1 MKDVVFEGKVSTYY
15 SVTTRA
21 KTKSEAIENIDYD
34 YGNRCILNH
43 SEDDLTLFDG
53 IEDLET
59 DTFDVVSLLET
70 HEVKDEDYI
79 GDEY

>member
-1 MKDVVFEGKVSTYY
+1 MLNYYTFEVKVSTYY
-15 SVTTRA
+15 SVTTIA
-21 KTKSEAIENIDYD
+21 KDKSEAIENIQYD

-59 DTFDVVSLLET
+59 DTFDIVSLLSTE
-70 HEVKDEDYI
+70 EVEIQSD
-79 GDEY
+79 

>member
-1 MKDVVFEGKVSTYY
+1 MLNSYTFEVKVSTYY
-15 SVTTRA
+15 SVTTIA
-21 KTKSEAIENIDYD
+21 KNKSEAIENIQYD

-59 DTFDVVSLLET
+59 DTFDIISLLSTE
-70 HEVKDEDYI
+70 EVEIQSD
-79 GDEY
+79 

>member
-1 MKDVVFEGKVSTYY
+1 MKEFVFEVKVSTYY

-34 YGNRCILNH
+34 YGNRCILNN
-43 SEDDLTLFDG
+43 SEDDSTLFDG
-53 IEDLET
+53 IKDLET
-59 DTFDVVSLLET
+59 DSFDVVSLLET

>member
-1 MKDVVFEGKVSTYY
+1 MKDFVFEVKVSTYY
-15 SVTTRA
+15 SVITRA
-21 KTKSEAIENIDYD
+21 KTKSEAIENIEYD

-59 DTFDVVSLLET
+59 DTFDVVSLIET
-70 HEVKDEDYI
+70 HEVE
-79 GDEY
+79 EEEEQ

>member
-1 MKDVVFEGKVSTYY
+1 MKDFVFEVKISTYY

-21 KTKSEAIENIDYD
+21 ETKSEAMENIRFDYD
-34 YGNRCILNH
+34 SRMILNN
-43 SEDDLTLFDG
+43 SEDESTLFDG
-53 IEDLET
+53 IEDLEI
-59 DTFDVVSLLET
+59 DDFNIVSLLET

>member
-1 MKDVVFEGKVSTYY
+1 MKDFVFEVRVSSYY
-15 SVTTRA
+15 QVTTRA
-21 KTKSEAIENIDYD
+21 ETKSEAIENIEYD

-59 DTFDVVSLLET
+59 DTFDIVSLLET
-70 HEVKDEDYI
+70 HEVEE
-79 GDEY
+79 GEE

>member
-1 MKDVVFEGKVSTYY
+1 MLNSYTFEIKVSTYY
-15 SVTTRA
+15 SVTTIA
-21 KTKSEAIENIDYD
+21 KNKSEAIENIQYD

-59 DTFDVVSLLET
+59 DTFDIVSLLSIE
-70 HEVKDEDYI
+70 EVESKSD
-79 GDEY
+79 